1 MFMPPSLHILYFL
14 HKLTTTYLSVLDTT
28 VEIGKDAVLILK
40 IVIFIILLNKLVPV
54 FLHRL
59 TLIFVSPYTQRII
72 ALK

>member
-28 VEIGKDAVLILK
+28 VEIRKDAVLILK

-59 TLIFVSPYTQRII
+59 NLIFVSSNTQTII